1 MNSELLR
8 VPCAS
13 GCECLKCLN
22 FQILEINCGLYL
34 CGLHHL
40 KIALEGT
47 NAFKHWLDAEDQFDY
62 FYPGYKNTRH
72 VFLSP
77 FEGICGLKGRL

>member
-1 MNSELLR
+1 MLLD
-8 VPCAS
+8 VNV
-13 GCECLKCLN
+13 LN
-22 FQILEINCGLYL
+22 VSIFRSWKLIVDLIFVDCVVRF
-34 CGLHHL
+34 HPL

-47 NAFKHWLDAEDQFDY
+47 NAFKHWLDAEDQLDY